1 MKLPPRLAGWFRAG
15 SGTRPAAEAR
25 TPRPPISVS
34 RSHVGRVRM
43 INEDR
48 VFDSA
53 AAGLWAIADGMGG
66 HAAGDVAAQA
76 VVSALHQLS
85 ESAEPFDGGAIET
98 ALVEAGRRVH
108 GTMSRSGSTVVALHI
123 DGLRGTVLW
132 AGDSRAYRLRDGRM
146 ERLTRDHSVV
156 QDLIDAGA
164 IRADQADR
172 HPEAHVITRA
182 LGTAPDV
189 AVDRR
194 DIDVREGDLF
204 LLCSDGLSRGCLDGT
219 LSAALGGSIPDMA
232 DRLLARALEAGG
244 NDNISL
250 LLVAVGGPWQT
261 DETYDD

>member
-1 MKLPPRLAGWFRAG
+1 
-15 SGTRPAAEAR
+15 
-25 TPRPPISVS
+25 
-34 RSHVGRVRM
+34 M

-53 AAGLWAIADGMGG
+53 SAGLWAIADGMGG
-66 HAAGDVAAQA
+66 HAAGDLAAQA

-85 ESAEPFDGGAIET
+85 ESAEPLDGGAIET

-108 GTMSRSGSTVVALHI
+108 DGAQRSMARSGSTVVALHI
-123 DGLRGTVLW
+123 DGPRGTVLW
-132 AGDSRAYRLRDGRM
+132 AGDSRAYRLRNGRM
-146 ERLTRDHSVV
+146 ERLTRDHSLV
-156 QDLIDAGA
+156 QDLVDAGA

-172 HPEAHVITRA
+172 HPDAHVITRA
-182 LGTAPDV
+182 LGTAAYV

-261 DETYDD
+261 DETHDD